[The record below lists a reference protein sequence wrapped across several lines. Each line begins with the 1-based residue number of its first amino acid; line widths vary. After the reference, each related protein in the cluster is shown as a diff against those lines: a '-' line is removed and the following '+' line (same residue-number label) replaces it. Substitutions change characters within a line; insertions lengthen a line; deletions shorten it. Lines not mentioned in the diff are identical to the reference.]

1 MKRLTVVL
9 MLALA
14 TLLPTAHPAVAQDPE
29 VTAGDVVDRETLKA
43 FVLAAKAYANNATTL
58 PEYLSVLQEFRAEG
72 DWKQGS
78 IYLFV
83 GTTDGIV
90 VFHAANPALEGQ
102 NLIDLEDSNGVK
114 ITQEILAAVAAGGG
128 YVEYLWDDPAVEGD
142 EDAGSLK
149 VSYAIPYT
157 ALGQDFILGSGFY
170 PGSASTAV
178 AGRSWGQLK
187 SRF

>member
-1 MKRLTVVL
+1 MKRLTAVL
-9 MLALA
+9 ILVLASLF
-14 TLLPTAHPAVAQDPE
+14 PAVAQDDVK
-29 VTAGDVVDRETLKA
+29 VTAGDVVDRESLKA
-43 FVLAAKAYANNATTL
+43 FVLEAK
-58 PEYLSVLQEFRAEG
+58 EYLDRFESLPDYLGALESFRGDG

-114 ITQEILAAVAAGGG
+114 ITQEILAAAAAGGG

-157 ALGQDFILGSGFY
+157 ALGQNFVLGSGFY

-178 AGRSWGQLK
+178 AGRSWEQLK